1 MGSSSGKIEIDKMG
15 LEAVQKF
22 YEWLQGGDSPDGI
35 SFKVNPKLTAE
46 EAFSVI
52 YYLQEELE
60 ILPDHYEQCKECKCL
75 YDSHTEG
82 TSIYEES
89 TIINDE
95 GNEVDGNFPEKTFG
109 MYCDDCRPD

>member
-1 MGSSSGKIEIDKMG
+1 MGKSSGKIEINKIE

-22 YEWLQGGDSPDGI
+22 YKWLQGGDSPDRI

-60 ILPDHYEQCKECKCL
+60 ILPDHYEQCKECNCL
-75 YDSHTEG
+75 FDSYNEGVSIDKETTIVDAEG
-82 TSIYEES
+82 T
-89 TIINDE
+89 
-95 GNEVDGNFPEKTFG
+95 EVDGNFSEDMFG